1 MEEETAFSLPSPT
14 DTPYR
19 TPSSSRSRRSHT
31 LGSMSP
37 SSSPPPL
44 PFEEKPAR
52 RGSRDSVDPAT
63 DESISPLDPR
73 RFTPTLHAS
82 LVSEIL
88 SLRRDLEDKNK
99 NIEHLETDLHSTQE
113 HNEALSER
121 IAAANK
127 ESWSLKRQ
135 MQHLEGGTLSA
146 INEIAKERDKA
157 QSDLADV
164 RKRLELSQKKARSQE
179 ENAERTQAL
188 WDRDRQAWDAERRV
202 LETKVHVV
210 EGRIKVVLDEVARM
224 QSNKHVHHDETGSEE
239 KSVHPDSP
247 SKYRTGGLEHRSA
260 SAASDRSDARGYRF
274 SNPAFMNGHSTSL
287 ADELALGEEE
297 PDIMDDIHEHN
308 RYSLDALPEE
318 HDRPM
323 SAQSRRSQKAYRVL
337 GLPLDFD
344 EGEIPD
350 FQDAPRPL
358 EIMPPFTE
366 ESSEPSEPSPRYVD
380 SGVQYSPPPSPGL
393 PSQYNARSYSE
404 PFPSIF
410 SEAETA
416 RPPPKSPLRAKGLN
430 FVLGDNA
437 ATQAT
442 REPLSETA
450 PPVMVSSSAQTTEV
464 LPSFRDTS
472 ANTDSN
478 ELSTAKTFAEPTDM
492 KSSSTQTDITGDI
505 TPANFRRP
513 DQFLSHPIPTIAIIP
528 PSSRPATPTTD
539 VVLPPRTKNASSQ
552 VGSSDLGGYVSSGM
566 QTEEIRV
573 DQRPIEIPPHLLPLA
588 SRAHSTGSGK
598 APANAPP
605 TALPNSSRRRYR
617 QPPSAHQLP
626 TTSTRELRDAMR
638 ERAPYPPE
646 NDGGPLAADDELPLN
661 RPIRSSSLFAG
672 FDEPSDDELDRMLEE
687 SLDEDDFFRRP
698 PMKFTLKSGR
708 LISHDPVVEE
718 ESETYAAEAGE
729 AAAMEQLR
737 LSEDSLLPNVPR
749 ELMGRQSP
757 PKRAAAMHN
766 TDSNYRQL
774 RRVPSSKQTNY
785 RRAVLISSGT
795 AAHSSIQPKA
805 LDALIADIDPPPFPV
820 PTRFSSRKVQKS
832 ASEGGRSTTPT
843 SGTSPTKRRRGK
855 ANRIDLRKARSATS
869 ISASHQLQQE
879 RSRSPLLN
887 QRKSIVPDLP
897 SLPPLP
903 IHDSYGSKGRQGVNG
918 AKPPPVSGRHQSHS
932 KAESVASS
940 VEQTSVVDAIAQT
953 MVGEWMYKYV
963 RRRKSFGMPES
974 KPTAWDPSRNAEEIS
989 ANVTSTGVRHKRWV
1003 WVAPYE
1009 RAIMWSSKQPISGT
1023 ALLGKSGRK
1032 RKFEHISIF
1041 LSTANRTHE
1050 Q

>member
-1 MEEETAFSLPSPT
+1 MDRNMEEETTFSLPSPT

-31 LGSMSP
+31 FGSMSP

-52 RGSRDSVDPAT
+52 RSSRDSVDPAT

-88 SLRRDLEDKNK
+88 SLRRDLEDKVK
-99 NIEHLETDLHSTQE
+99 AIEHLETDLHSTRE
-113 HNEALSER
+113 HNETLGER
-121 IAAANK
+121 LAATTK

-146 INEIAKERDKA
+146 LDEIAKERDDA
-157 QSDLADV
+157 RNDLADV

-188 WDRDRQAWDAERRV
+188 WDRDRQTWDAERRG

-224 QSNKHVHHDETGSEE
+224 QLNKHAPNDETGNEDRSG
-239 KSVHPDSP
+239 HPDSP
-247 SKYRTGGLEHRSA
+247 SKYRTSGFEHRSP

-274 SNPAFMNGHSTSL
+274 SNPAFINGHSTSL

-297 PDIMDDIHEHN
+297 PDIMDDIHEHS

-337 GLPLDFD
+337 GLPLDFE
-344 EGEIPD
+344 EGDVTD
-350 FQDAPRPL
+350 FQETPRPI
-358 EIMPPFTE
+358 EIMPSFTE
-366 ESSEPSEPSPRYVD
+366 ESSEPSEASPRYVD
-380 SGVQYSPPPSPGL
+380 SGMQYSPPPSPGL
-393 PSQYNARSYSE
+393 RSQRDAQFHSE
-404 PFPSIF
+404 PFPSVD
-410 SEAETA
+410 SQVDTA
-416 RPPPKSPLRAKGLN
+416 DVQFKNQLPARSPNSGL
-430 FVLGDNA
+430 G
-437 ATQAT
+437 ATTSQHASL
-442 REPLSETA
+442 EPDSTTTHL
-450 PPVMVSSSAQTTEV
+450 VMVSASSQTTEV
-464 LPSFRDTS
+464 LPSFRDTRAS
-472 ANTDSN
+472 ITGNA
-478 ELSTAKTFAEPTDM
+478 LPTDM
-492 KSSSTQTDITGDI
+492 TLPEAAKMMSSSTQTDIVVDKTHYGLGR
-505 TPANFRRP
+505 ANKLFT
-513 DQFLSHPIPTIAIIP
+513 HPVPTIAIIP

-539 VVLPPRTKNASSQ
+539 VVLPPRTKNASCQ
-552 VGSSDLGGYVSSGM
+552 VDSSGLAGYVSSGM

-588 SRAHSTGSGK
+588 SRAHNIG
-598 APANAPP
+598 PAKSVAVLPP
-605 TALPNSSRRRYR
+605 IALPNSSRRRFR
-617 QPPSAHQLP
+617 LPPSGHQLP
-626 TTSTRELRDAMR
+626 ATTTRELREATR
-638 ERAPYPPE
+638 ERTPYPPD
-646 NDGGPLAADDELPLN
+646 NDNGPLSEDEEHSLH

-687 SLDEDDFFRRP
+687 HLDEDDFFRRP

-729 AAAMEQLR
+729 AAAMEKLR
-737 LSEDSLLPNVPR
+737 LSEDSLPPNASRDFV
-749 ELMGRQSP
+749 GRTSP
-757 PKRAAAMHN
+757 PKKAVTQN
-766 TDSNYRQL
+766 TESNFKQL
-774 RRVPSSKQTNY
+774 RRVPSSKQTNF
-785 RRAVLISSGT
+785 RRTALISSGT
-795 AAHSSIQPKA
+795 AAHSSAQPKA
-805 LDALIADIDPPPFPV
+805 LGAPIAGIDPPPFPV

-832 ASEGGRSTTPT
+832 ASEGGRSATPT
-843 SGTSPTKRRRGK
+843 SGTSPTKRRKGK
-855 ANRIDLRKARSATS
+855 ANKFDLRKARSATS

-887 QRKSIVPDLP
+887 QRVSVVPDLP

-903 IHDSYGSKGRQGVNG
+903 IHEHYGPHGRQGVHG
-918 AKPPPVSGRHQSHS
+918 AKPPPVASRQPSHKKTGS
-932 KAESVASS
+932 LASS

-974 KPTAWDPSRNAEEIS
+974 KPTAWDPTRNADEIS
-989 ANVTSTGVRHKRWV
+989 ANVTSTGIRHKRWV

-1009 RAIMWSSKQPISGT
+1009 RAILWSSKQPVSGT

-1032 RKFEHISIF
+1032 RKLKLHFV
-1041 LSTANRTHE
+1041 STTD
-1050 Q
+1050 

>member
-1 MEEETAFSLPSPT
+1 MEEETTFSLPSPT

-44 PFEEKPAR
+44 PFEEKSAR

-63 DESISPLDPR
+63 DETISPLDPR

-88 SLRRDLEDKNK
+88 SLRRDLEDKIK

-121 IAAANK
+121 MAATTK
-127 ESWSLKRQ
+127 ESWLLKRQ

-157 QSDLADV
+157 QSDLADL
-164 RKRLELSQKKARSQE
+164 RKRLELSQKKARGQE

-188 WDRDRQAWDAERRV
+188 WDKDRQAWDAERRV

-224 QSNKHVHHDETGSEE
+224 QLNKHVHHDETGSEDR
-239 KSVHPDSP
+239 SVHPDSP
-247 SKYRTGGLEHRSA
+247 SKHRAGGLEHRSA
-260 SAASDRSDARGYRF
+260 SVASDRSDARGYRF

-287 ADELALGEEE
+287 ADELARGEEE

-318 HDRPM
+318 HDRPI
-323 SAQSRRSQKAYRVL
+323 SAQSRRSHKAYRVL

-344 EGEIPD
+344 EGEMND
-350 FQDAPRPL
+350 FQDVPRPL

-380 SGVQYSPPPSPGL
+380 SAVQYSPPPSPGL
-393 PSQYNARSYSE
+393 PSQSNAQSHSK
-404 PFPSIF
+404 PFPSIL

-416 RPPPKSPLRAKGLN
+416 GRQSKTPLRAKGLN
-430 FVLGDNA
+430 SVLGDIA
-437 ATQAT
+437 SRQAT

-450 PPVMVSSSAQTTEV
+450 PRVMVSSSSQTTEV

-472 ANTDSN
+472 ANVDGN
-478 ELSTAKTFAEPTDM
+478 ELSTAKTFAEPTNM
-492 KSSSTQTDITGDI
+492 KSSSTQTDITGDKI
-505 TPANFRRP
+505 PVIFGRAG
-513 DQFLSHPIPTIAIIP
+513 QFLAHPIPTIAIIP

-552 VGSSDLGGYVSSGM
+552 VSPADLTSYVSSEM

-573 DQRPIEIPPHLLPLA
+573 DKRPIEIPPHLLPLA
-588 SRAHSTGSGK
+588 GRAYNLGSGK

-617 QPPSAHQLP
+617 QPPPAHQLP
-626 TTSTRELRDAMR
+626 TTLTRELRDAMC
-638 ERAPYPPE
+638 ERTPYPPE
-646 NDGGPLAADDELPLN
+646 NDNGPLAADEELPLN

-687 SLDEDDFFRRP
+687 NLDEDDFFRRP

-718 ESETYAAEAGE
+718 ESETHAAEAGE

-737 LSEDSLLPNVPR
+737 LSEDSLPPNMPR
-749 ELMGRQSP
+749 ELIGRQSP
-757 PKRAAAMHN
+757 PKKAVMQNA
-766 TDSNYRQL
+766 DSNYRQL
-774 RRVPSSKQTNY
+774 RRVPSSKQTNF

-795 AAHSSIQPKA
+795 AAHSSSQPKA
-805 LDALIADIDPPPFPV
+805 LGAPIAGIDPPPFAV

-855 ANRIDLRKARSATS
+855 ANRLDLRKARSTTS

-887 QRKSIVPDLP
+887 QRISIVPDLP

-903 IHDSYGSKGRQGVNG
+903 IHDGYGSKGRQGVNG
-918 AKPPPVSGRHQSHS
+918 AKPPPITSRQPSHS

-1032 RKFEHISIF
+1032 RKFETSLFFF
-1041 LSTANRTHE
+1041 LLTNT
-1050 Q
+1050 

>member
-31 LGSMSP
+31 LGSVSP

-44 PFEEKPAR
+44 PFEEKSVR

-63 DESISPLDPR
+63 DETISPLDPR

-88 SLRRDLEDKNK
+88 SLRRDLEDKIK
-99 NIEHLETDLHSTQE
+99 NIEHLEADLHSAHE
-113 HNEALSER
+113 HNEALNER
-121 IAAANK
+121 TAATTK
-127 ESWSLKRQ
+127 ENWSLKRQ

-146 INEIAKERDKA
+146 INEIAKERDQA
-157 QSDLADV
+157 QSDLADL

-188 WDRDRQAWDAERRV
+188 WDRDRQAWDAERRG

-224 QSNKHVHHDETGSEE
+224 QLNKHAHHDETGSEE
-239 KSVHPDSP
+239 RSVHPDSP
-247 SKYRTGGLEHRSA
+247 SKYRTSGLEHRCA
-260 SAASDRSDARGYRF
+260 SAASDRSDVRGYRF

-297 PDIMDDIHEHN
+297 PDIMDDIHEHG

-344 EGEIPD
+344 EGEITEFHD
-350 FQDAPRPL
+350 TPRPL
-358 EIMPPFTE
+358 QIMPPFTE

-393 PSQYNARSYSE
+393 PSQNNAPQSHSE

-410 SEAETA
+410 SEAETSG
-416 RPPPKSPLRAKGLN
+416 PQWKTPLRAKGLN
-430 FVLGDNA
+430 SVFGDNTA
-437 ATQAT
+437 KQAIQ
-442 REPLSETA
+442 EPLSEPA
-450 PPVMVSSSAQTTEV
+450 PPVMVSSSSQTTEI
-464 LPSFRDTS
+464 LPSFRDMS
-472 ANTDSN
+472 ANIDDS
-478 ELSTAKTFAEPTDM
+478 EPSTAKPFAEPTDM

-505 TPANFRRP
+505 TPAGFRRA

-552 VGSSDLGGYVSSGM
+552 VVPSDLTSYVSSEV

-573 DQRPIEIPPHLLPLA
+573 DQRPIEIPPHLLPLTA
-588 SRAHSTGSGK
+588 RAHNLGYGK
-598 APANAPP
+598 PPANAPP
-605 TALPNSSRRRYR
+605 TALPNSSWRRYR
-617 QPPSAHQLP
+617 QPPPVHQLP
-626 TTSTRELRDAMR
+626 VTSARELRDAMR

-646 NDGGPLAADDELPLN
+646 NDNGPLTADEELALN

-687 SLDEDDFFRRP
+687 NLDEDDFFRRP
-698 PMKFTLKSGR
+698 PMKYTLKSGR

-737 LSEDSLLPNVPR
+737 LSEDSLPPNMPR
-749 ELMGRQSP
+749 ELMSRQSP
-757 PKRAAAMHN
+757 PKKAGTPN

-774 RRVPSSKQTNY
+774 RRVPSSKQTNF

-795 AAHSSIQPKA
+795 AAHSSSQPKA
-805 LDALIADIDPPPFPV
+805 LGAPIAGIDPPPFPV
-820 PTRFSSRKVQKS
+820 PTRFSSRKVHKS

-843 SGTSPTKRRRGK
+843 SGTSPTKRRRAK
-855 ANRIDLRKARSATS
+855 ANRLDLRKARSATS
-869 ISASHQLQQE
+869 ISASRQLQQE

-887 QRKSIVPDLP
+887 QRISIVPDLP

-903 IHDSYGSKGRQGVNG
+903 IHDGYGSKGRQGVHG
-918 AKPPPVSGRHQSHS
+918 VKPPPVTSRRPSHS
-932 KAESVASS
+932 KAESIASS

-963 RRRKSFGMPES
+963 RRRKSFGMPDS
-974 KPTAWDPSRNAEEIS
+974 KPTAWDPSRNVEEIS

-1032 RKFEHISIF
+1032 REFEHFF
-1041 LSTANRTHE
+1041 LSTGSG
-1050 Q
+1050 

>member
-1 MEEETAFSLPSPT
+1 MEEEPTFSLPSPT

-31 LGSMSP
+31 LGSISP

-44 PFEEKPAR
+44 PFEEKSGR

-63 DESISPLDPR
+63 DETISPLDPR

-88 SLRRDLEDKNK
+88 SLRRDLEDKIK

-121 IAAANK
+121 IAATTK
-127 ESWSLKRQ
+127 ESWLLKRQ

-146 INEIAKERDKA
+146 INEIAKERDEA
-157 QSDLADV
+157 QSDLADL

-188 WDRDRQAWDAERRV
+188 WDKDKQAWNAERRV

-210 EGRIKVVLDEVARM
+210 EGRIKVVLDELARM
-224 QSNKHVHHDETGSEE
+224 QLNKHVHHDETGSDER
-239 KSVHPDSP
+239 SVHPDSP
-247 SKYRTGGLEHRSA
+247 SKHRAGGLEHRSA

-274 SNPAFMNGHSTSL
+274 SNPVFMNGHSTSL

-344 EGEIPD
+344 EGEMTD

-380 SGVQYSPPPSPGL
+380 SAVQYSPPPSPDL
-393 PSQYNARSYSE
+393 PSQNNAQSHSE

-416 RPPPKSPLRAKGLN
+416 GPQSKTPLRAKGPN
-430 FVLGDNA
+430 PVLGSIA
-437 ATQAT
+437 SRQAT
-442 REPLSETA
+442 WEPPSGMA
-450 PPVMVSSSAQTTEV
+450 PPVMVSSSSQTTEV
-464 LPSFRDTS
+464 LPSFRDTG
-472 ANTDSN
+472 ANIGGN
-478 ELSTAKTFAEPTDM
+478 ELSTVKTFAEPTDM
-492 KSSSTQTDITGDI
+492 KSSSTQTDITGDKM
-505 TPANFRRP
+505 PALFGRAG
-513 DQFLSHPIPTIAIIP
+513 QFLSHPIPTIAIIP

-539 VVLPPRTKNASSQ
+539 VVLPPRTKNAFSQ
-552 VGSSDLGGYVSSGM
+552 VGPSDLTSYVSSGM

-588 SRAHSTGSGK
+588 GRTYNIGSGK
-598 APANAPP
+598 APANPPP

-617 QPPSAHQLP
+617 LPPPAHQLP

-646 NDGGPLAADDELPLN
+646 NDNGPLVADEELSLN

-687 SLDEDDFFRRP
+687 NLDEDDFFRRP

-737 LSEDSLLPNVPR
+737 LSEDSLPPNMPR
-749 ELMGRQSP
+749 ELIGRQSP
-757 PKRAAAMHN
+757 PKKAVMQNA
-766 TDSNYRQL
+766 DSNYRQL
-774 RRVPSSKQTNY
+774 RRVPSSKQTNF

-795 AAHSSIQPKA
+795 AAHSSSQPKA
-805 LDALIADIDPPPFPV
+805 LGPPIAGIDPPPFAV

-843 SGTSPTKRRRGK
+843 SGTSPTKRRKGK
-855 ANRIDLRKARSATS
+855 ANRLDLRKARSATS

-887 QRKSIVPDLP
+887 QRISIVPDLP

-903 IHDSYGSKGRQGVNG
+903 IHDSYGSSKGRQGVSG
-918 AKPPPVSGRHQSHS
+918 MKPPPVVSRQPSHS

-1032 RKFEHISIF
+1032 RKFEQSPFSQLLID
-1041 LSTANRTHE
+1041 T
-1050 Q
+1050 

>member
-1 MEEETAFSLPSPT
+1 MEEETTFSLPSPT

-44 PFEEKPAR
+44 PFEEKSDR

-63 DESISPLDPR
+63 DETISPLDPR

-88 SLRRDLEDKNK
+88 SLRRDLEDKIK

-121 IAAANK
+121 MAATTK
-127 ESWSLKRQ
+127 ESWLLKRQ

-157 QSDLADV
+157 QSDLADL
-164 RKRLELSQKKARSQE
+164 RKRLELSQKKARGQE

-188 WDRDRQAWDAERRV
+188 WDKDRQAWDAERRV

-224 QSNKHVHHDETGSEE
+224 QLNKHVHHDETGSEE
-239 KSVHPDSP
+239 RSVHPDSP
-247 SKYRTGGLEHRSA
+247 SKHRTGGLEHRSA

-274 SNPAFMNGHSTSL
+274 SNSAFINGHSTSL
-287 ADELALGEEE
+287 ADELARGEEE

-344 EGEIPD
+344 ESEITD

-380 SGVQYSPPPSPGL
+380 SAVQYSPPPSPGL
-393 PSQYNARSYSE
+393 PSQNNAQSHSK

-410 SEAETA
+410 SEAGTA
-416 RPPPKSPLRAKGLN
+416 GPQSKPPLRAKGLN
-430 FVLGDNA
+430 SVLGGIA
-437 ATQAT
+437 SRQAT
-442 REPLSETA
+442 WEPLSETA
-450 PPVMVSSSAQTTEV
+450 PPVMVSSSSQTTEV
-464 LPSFRDTS
+464 LPSFRDAS
-472 ANTDSN
+472 ANIDGN
-478 ELSTAKTFAEPTDM
+478 ELSTAKTFAEPTNM
-492 KSSSTQTDITGDI
+492 KSSSTQTDITGDKV
-505 TPANFRRP
+505 PAVFGRIG
-513 DQFLSHPIPTIAIIP
+513 QFLSHPIPTIAIIP

-552 VGSSDLGGYVSSGM
+552 VGASDLTSYVSSGM

-588 SRAHSTGSGK
+588 GRAYNLGSGK
-598 APANAPP
+598 APANAQP

-617 QPPSAHQLP
+617 QPPPAHQLP
-626 TTSTRELRDAMR
+626 TTLTRELRDAMR

-646 NDGGPLAADDELPLN
+646 NDNGPLAADEELSLN

-687 SLDEDDFFRRP
+687 NLDEDDFFRRP

-718 ESETYAAEAGE
+718 ESETHAAEAGE

-737 LSEDSLLPNVPR
+737 LSEDSLPPNMPR
-749 ELMGRQSP
+749 ELIGRHSP
-757 PKRAAAMHN
+757 PKKAAMQN
-766 TDSNYRQL
+766 ADSNYRQL
-774 RRVPSSKQTNY
+774 RRVPSSKQPNF

-795 AAHSSIQPKA
+795 AAHSSSQPKA
-805 LDALIADIDPPPFPV
+805 LGAPIAGIDPPPFAV

-855 ANRIDLRKARSATS
+855 TNRLDLRKARSATS

-887 QRKSIVPDLP
+887 QRISIVPDLP

-903 IHDSYGSKGRQGVNG
+903 IHDGYDSKRRHGVVG
-918 AKPPPVSGRHQSHS
+918 VKPPPVTNRQPSHS

-1032 RKFEHISIF
+1032 RK
-1041 LSTANRTHE
+1041 
-1050 Q
+1050 

>member
-1 MEEETAFSLPSPT
+1 MEEETTFSLPSPT

-31 LGSMSP
+31 FGSMSP

-44 PFEEKPAR
+44 PFEEKSVR
-52 RGSRDSVDPAT
+52 RSSRDSVDPAT

-88 SLRRDLEDKNK
+88 SLRRDLEDKVK
-99 NIEHLETDLHSTQE
+99 SIEHLETDLLSTRE
-113 HNEALSER
+113 HNETLGER
-121 IAAANK
+121 VAATTK

-146 INEIAKERDKA
+146 INEIAKERDDA
-157 QSDLADV
+157 QSDLADL

-188 WDRDRQAWDAERRV
+188 WDRDRHTWDAERRV

-224 QSNKHVHHDETGSEE
+224 QLHKHAPNHEAGVEE

-247 SKYRTGGLEHRSA
+247 SKYRTSGFEHRSP

-274 SNPAFMNGHSTSL
+274 SNPAFMNGQSASL
-287 ADELALGEEE
+287 ADELALGEED
-297 PDIMDDIHEHN
+297 PDIMDDIREHS

-337 GLPLDFD
+337 GLPLDFE
-344 EGEIPD
+344 EGDVTD
-350 FQDAPRPL
+350 FQETPRPL

-366 ESSEPSEPSPRYVD
+366 ESSEPSEASPRYVD
-380 SGVQYSPPPSPGL
+380 SAVQYSPPPSPRL
-393 PSQYNARSYSE
+393 VYQNDIQSYTE
-404 PFPSIF
+404 PFPNI
-410 SEAETA
+410 
-416 RPPPKSPLRAKGLN
+416 
-430 FVLGDNA
+430 D
-437 ATQAT
+437 
-442 REPLSETA
+442 SETEA
-450 PPVMVSSSAQTTEV
+450 TGPPFKTKLPAAIPSKAIGDMISRQASLEPDPRPTQPVMVSASSQTTEV
-464 LPSFRDTS
+464 LPSFGDTRVDFIVS
-472 ANTDSN
+472 HMP
-478 ELSTAKTFAEPTDM
+478 TATTLPESTDM
-492 KSSSTQTDITGDI
+492 KSSSTQTDIVVGKI
-505 TPANFRRP
+505 HYGLGRA
-513 DQFLSHPIPTIAIIP
+513 DQFLTHPVPTIAIIP

-539 VVLPPRTKNASSQ
+539 VVLPPRTKNASCQ
-552 VGSSDLGGYVSSGM
+552 VDSSGLAGYVSSGM

-573 DQRPIEIPPHLLPLA
+573 DQRPIEIPPQQLPLA
-588 SRAHSTGSGK
+588 GRTHNTSSAKATTGL
-598 APANAPP
+598 PP
-605 TALPNSSRRRYR
+605 IALPNSSRRRFR
-617 QPPSAHQLP
+617 QPPSAYQP
-626 TTSTRELRDAMR
+626 PATSTRDSRDTMR

-646 NDGGPLAADDELPLN
+646 NDNGLLTEDGELPLH

-687 SLDEDDFFRRP
+687 RLDEDDFFRRP

-729 AAAMEQLR
+729 VAAMEKLR
-737 LSEDSLLPNVPR
+737 LSEDSLPPNAPR
-749 ELMGRQSP
+749 ELAGRQSP
-757 PKRAAAMHN
+757 PKKAVMQNAE
-766 TDSNYRQL
+766 SNFKQL
-774 RRVPSSKQTNY
+774 RRVPSSKQTNF
-785 RRAVLISSGT
+785 RRAALISSGT
-795 AAHSSIQPKA
+795 AAHSSAQPKVLGA
-805 LDALIADIDPPPFPV
+805 PITGIDPPPFPV

-843 SGTSPTKRRRGK
+843 SGTSPTKSRKGK
-855 ANRIDLRKARSATS
+855 ANKFDLRKARSATS

-887 QRKSIVPDLP
+887 QRISVVPDLP

-903 IHDSYGSKGRQGVNG
+903 IHSNYGSRGRQGVNG
-918 AKPPPVSGRHQSHS
+918 VKPPPVASRQPSHA
-932 KAESVASS
+932 KTESLASS

-974 KPTAWDPSRNAEEIS
+974 KPTAWDPMRNPDEIS
-989 ANVTSTGVRHKRWV
+989 ASVTSTGVRHKRWV

-1009 RAIMWSSKQPISGT
+1009 RAILWSSKQPISGT

-1032 RKFEHISIF
+1032 RKFGAPF
-1041 LSTANRTHE
+1041 YLSPRLTGA
-1050 Q
+1050 

>member
-1 MEEETAFSLPSPT
+1 MEEEPTFSLPSPT

-31 LGSMSP
+31 MGSMSP

-44 PFEEKPAR
+44 PFEEKAVR

-63 DESISPLDPR
+63 DETISPLDPR

-88 SLRRDLEDKNK
+88 SLRRDLEDKIK

-121 IAAANK
+121 IAATTK
-127 ESWSLKRQ
+127 ESWLLKRQ

-146 INEIAKERDKA
+146 INEIAKERDEA
-157 QSDLADV
+157 QSDLADL
-164 RKRLELSQKKARSQE
+164 RKRLESSQKKARSQE

-188 WDRDRQAWDAERRV
+188 WDKDRQAWDAERRV

-224 QSNKHVHHDETGSEE
+224 QLNKHVHHDETGSDER
-239 KSVHPDSP
+239 SVHPDSP
-247 SKYRTGGLEHRSA
+247 SKYRAGGLEHRSA

-287 ADELALGEEE
+287 AEELALGGEE

-318 HDRPM
+318 HERPM

-344 EGEIPD
+344 EGEVTD

-380 SGVQYSPPPSPGL
+380 SAVQYSPPPSPGL
-393 PSQYNARSYSE
+393 PSQNNAQSHSK

-416 RPPPKSPLRAKGLN
+416 GPQSKTPLRAKGMN
-430 FVLGDNA
+430 SVLGA
-437 ATQAT
+437 IASRQAT
-442 REPLSETA
+442 WEPLSETA
-450 PPVMVSSSAQTTEV
+450 PRLMVSSSSQTTEV

-472 ANTDSN
+472 ANIDGN
-478 ELSTAKTFAEPTDM
+478 ELSTAKTFAEPTNM
-492 KSSSTQTDITGDI
+492 KSSSTQTDITGDKM
-505 TPANFRRP
+505 PAIFGRAG
-513 DQFLSHPIPTIAIIP
+513 QFLSHPIPTIAIIP

-552 VGSSDLGGYVSSGM
+552 VGPSDLASYVSSGM

-588 SRAHSTGSGK
+588 GRAYNIGSGK
-598 APANAPP
+598 APSNVPP

-617 QPPSAHQLP
+617 QPPPAHQLP
-626 TTSTRELRDAMR
+626 TASTRELRDAMR

-646 NDGGPLAADDELPLN
+646 NDNGPLAADEEPPLN

-687 SLDEDDFFRRP
+687 NLDEDDFFRRP

-737 LSEDSLLPNVPR
+737 LSEDSLPPNMPR
-749 ELMGRQSP
+749 ELISRQSP
-757 PKRAAAMHN
+757 PKKAVMQNA
-766 TDSNYRQL
+766 DSNYRQL
-774 RRVPSSKQTNY
+774 RRVPSSKQTNF
-785 RRAVLISSGT
+785 RRAVLISSG
-795 AAHSSIQPKA
+795 AAAPSSSQPKA
-805 LDALIADIDPPPFPV
+805 LGAPIAGIDPPPIAV

-843 SGTSPTKRRRGK
+843 GGTSPTKRRRGK
-855 ANRIDLRKARSATS
+855 ANRLDLRKARSATS

-887 QRKSIVPDLP
+887 QRISIVPDLP

-918 AKPPPVSGRHQSHS
+918 AKPPPVTNRQPSHS

-974 KPTAWDPSRNAEEIS
+974 KPTAWDPNKNAEEIS
-989 ANVTSTGVRHKRWV
+989 ANVTGTGVRHKRWV

-1032 RKFEHISIF
+1032 RKFEHLF
-1041 LSTANRTHE
+1041 LLTGD
-1050 Q
+1050 